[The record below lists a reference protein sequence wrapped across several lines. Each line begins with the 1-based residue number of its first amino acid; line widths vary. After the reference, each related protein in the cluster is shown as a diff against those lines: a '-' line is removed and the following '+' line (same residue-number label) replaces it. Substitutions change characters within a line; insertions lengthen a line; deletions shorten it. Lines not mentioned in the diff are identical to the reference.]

1 MLHSPLLWVYCC
13 PEFLSGCKGCFFFC
27 SVMSARPGGMPLNV
41 DLKVSSGLYMRSYR
55 AILQTSMRVK
65 THLNKL
71 GLCMLYLWSLWTDV
85 TDTDLWW
92 EWNSYFK
99 GSGHPKVIIQSL
111 CRWSVVIHRKM
122 FWIYTVARRWTVLL
136 NNWTRRG
143 IVLKHKIA
151 PYLLCSAKSPEA
163 PRS

>member
-1 MLHSPLLWVYCC
+1 MGVLLSWFLIGLQGMFLFLFGDERAPRWDASERR
-13 PEFLSGCKGCFFFC
+13 PESEQW
-27 SVMSARPGGMPLNV
+27 SVHAFISRHPSN
-41 DLKVSSGLYMRSYR
+41 
-55 AILQTSMRVK
+55 INVK

-111 CRWSVVIHRKM
+111 CRWSVVTHRKM
-122 FWIYTVARRWTVLL
+122 FWIYTVTRRWTILL

-151 PYLLCSAKSPEA
+151 PHLLCSAKSPEA